1 MMSNRIA
8 LNVSYEKAELHP
20 PKELP
25 TLEPILLQASQENEK
40 KQRPA
45 VIICPGGG
53 YDYCSEREA
62 IPVAM
67 RFAGF
72 GVQAFVLRYSTYRK
86 PFPLALT
93 ELAAAVSYVRT
104 HAEEYEVDPQRIA
117 VCGFSAGG
125 HLAASLAVHWNHAF
139 LHKIMGDPAFYR
151 PNAQILCYPVITAGE
166 YTHRGSIVN
175 LVGEQPSAEALAMV
189 ALEQQVSMDTPPAF
203 LWHTSNDDC
212 VSVRNSLD
220 YLQALAAHAIPFESH
235 IYPLGCHGLSLSDE
249 TTAMGD
255 WHCNSVCEPWFSACI
270 AWIRR
275 GYQ

>member
-1 MMSNRIA
+1 MSNRIT
-8 LNVSYEKAELHP
+8 LIVPYEKAGLQP
-20 PKELP
+20 PEVQP
-25 TLEPILLQASQENEK
+25 TLEPVYLDFSKENGK

-93 ELAAAVSYVRT
+93 ELAAAVAYVRT
-104 HAEEYEVDPQRIA
+104 HAEDYEIDPQRIA

-139 LHKIMGDPAFYR
+139 LHKIMGDPESYR

-166 YTHRGSIVN
+166 HTHRGSIVN
-175 LVGEQPSAEALAMV
+175 LVGEQPSDAQRSMV
-189 ALEQQVSMDTPPAF
+189 ALEQQVGVDTPPAF
-203 LWHTSNDDC
+203 VWHTSNDDC

-220 YLQALAAHAIPFESH
+220 YLQALAIHGVPFESH
-235 IYPLGCHGLSLSDE
+235 IYPLGGHGLSLSDE

-255 WHCNSVCEPWFSACI
+255 WHCNPVCESWFSACI